1 MQRRPSTDATAR
13 ILACL
18 AATAAVLAAAGPAHA
33 HDDAVAAPLALV
45 NGACEG
51 GDPITPTRV
60 VTGSFPHAL
69 QGSYVMV
76 PFDVPAGTTSVRV
89 KYCWDRPE
97 GDTPGGTGH
106 TIDLGL
112 WQSRPAGGTWGEAQ
126 FRGWGGSSHPDVTIT
141 PQGFSSE
148 AEYLA
153 APKGHVDG
161 RTTRGFLPGPIPAGA
176 WAAELGVAA
185 VVPADEGDAD
195 GTVAWRLEIELSSD
209 PAFAAEP
216 YAPARYD
223 RTPARRGPAWFAG
236 DMHVHAEHSALGD
249 ATMTEVFDYA
259 FRPLADGGAGL
270 DFITLS
276 DYVTPSGWGEI
287 GRYQDAHPGHL
298 VIRSSEIITYTG
310 HTNNHASLHYV
321 DHRTGPVHEWLGDGS
336 VAPLRDARPASALF
350 REVRQHRGWTQI
362 NHPTIFPSSNPTL
375 RRFCRGC
382 PWDFTDQQTNY
393 ALVDA
398 IEIQTGPADFGT
410 APNPFTPTAIA
421 FWEHAL
427 DLGNRIAA
435 VGSSDSHHA
444 GVVDS
449 STTAPIGHAT
459 TVVYASTLS
468 EQGIREGV
476 ESGHTYVKLLG
487 NQGPDLRFEGRTAG
501 GRRAIMGDTLYAP
514 SAELTARVFNL
525 AADAEPH
532 TLQLLRDGEVVQE
545 VPVTGTDQ
553 TFRFTGSSPAR
564 YRLQLMRGAVIVALT
579 SPIWLERHGAPTP
592 PRLPVLP

>member
-1 MQRRPSTDATAR
+1 MRSPIPIR
-13 ILACL
+13 
-18 AATAAVLAAAGPAHA
+18 AALRGLAVLVPVVAG
-33 HDDAVAAPLALV
+33 AVAAAPARAHDGVAVPLALV

-51 GDPITPTRV
+51 GDAIAPTKV
-60 VTGSFPHAL
+60 ITGSFPHAL

-76 PFDVPAGTTSVRV
+76 PFDVPSGTTSVRV

-112 WQSRPAGGTWGEAQ
+112 WQSRPAGGSWNEAQ

-148 AEYLA
+148 DEYLA
-153 APKGHVDG
+153 DPKGHVDG
-161 RTTRGFLPGPIPAGA
+161 RTTRGFLPGPIPAGE

-195 GTVAWRLEIELSSD
+195 GTVAWRLEIELSRD

-216 YAPARYD
+216 YEPARYD
-223 RTPARRGPAWFAG
+223 RTPARRGAGWYAG

-249 ATMTEVFDYA
+249 ATMNEVFDYA
-259 FRPLADGGAGL
+259 FRALGDGGAGL

-287 GRYQDAHPGHL
+287 GRYQDAHPDNL
-298 VIRSSEIITYTG
+298 VVRSSEIITYTG

-321 DHRTGPVHEWLGDGS
+321 DHRTGPVYEWLGDGN
-336 VAPLRDARPASALF
+336 VVPLRDARPASALF

-382 PWDFTDQQTNY
+382 PWDFGDAQTNY

-398 IEIQTGPADFGT
+398 IEIQTGPADFNG

-427 DLGNRIAA
+427 DLGHKIAA
-435 VGSSDSHHA
+435 VGSSDSHKA
-444 GVVDS
+444 GRVES
-449 STTAPIGHAT
+449 STQSPIGNAT
-459 TVVYASTLS
+459 TVVYAPALS

-476 ESGHTYVKLLG
+476 KNRHTYVKLLG
-487 NQGPDLRFEGRTAG
+487 NGGPDLRFEARTPG
-501 GRRAIMGDTLYAP
+501 GTRGIMGDTLVGT

-525 AADAEPH
+525 VPNDD
-532 TLQLLRDGEVVQE
+532 LFLLYLVRDGELGAA
-545 VPVTGTDQ
+545 VPVTGPDE
-553 TFRFTGSSPAR
+553 TFRFRASGPGR
-564 YRLQLMRGAVIVALT
+564 YRLQLMRGDVIVALT
-579 SPIWLERHGAPTP
+579 SPIWLERGSASP
-592 PRLPVLP
+592 PRLPTVP